1 MGVGAKMAK
10 EPWGGLGLSFP
21 ALPLG
26 LCRPAAAAVA
36 APLPM
41 PPHGVRRIPFPCP
54 LPLLDRLRAPGPH
67 LAGAVPARV
76 AVGRGTG
83 RGSVP
88 GVRCQASNLVYPSLR
103 PVPG

>member
-10 EPWGGLGLSFP
+10 EPWGGPGLSFP

-41 PPHGVRRIPFPCP
+41 PRTVSGEFLFPA
-54 LPLLDRLRAPGPH
+54 LSH
-67 LAGAVPARV
+67 SW
-76 AVGRGTG
+76 TG
-83 RGSVP
+83 
-88 GVRCQASNLVYPSLR
+88 
-103 PVPG
+103 